1 MATVVPNSMSNP
13 CLRFDSDASF
23 AVRGPSQ
30 SGSGLLKASNGR
42 QASGNGRVICLAF
55 VLVALILPAPTAIP
69 QSASPS
75 MNGIQQV
82 PGSPNPSRTPQEPD
96 PIAHGVEQHMAERR
110 NEDRQK
116 SLVADTEKLLALAQQ
131 LKADVDKT
139 NKDTLSIDV
148 VKRAEQIEKLARS
161 VKEKM
166 RGN

>member
-1 MATVVPNSMSNP
+1 
-13 CLRFDSDASF
+13 
-23 AVRGPSQ
+23 
-30 SGSGLLKASNGR
+30 
-42 QASGNGRVICLAF
+42 
-55 VLVALILPAPTAIP
+55 
-69 QSASPS
+69 
-75 MNGIQQV
+75 
-82 PGSPNPSRTPQEPD
+82 
-96 PIAHGVEQHMAERR
+96 MAERR